1 MGTNDATS
9 KETVMRF
16 TRPHRGAR
24 SRVAKLWVLTMGI
37 GSLMVLSAPA
47 AHAGCPLL
55 DPGCLTETVE
65 DVTGVVEE
73 TTGDVVEV
81 LDHTVDEGV
90 DLVEDNLEVVS
101 GETGEAIEETPKVVG
116 DTVDD
121 VTRSDD
127 PPVPV
132 SETDPDDKPVGADR
146 SPGREAPIGAV
157 VTPTLVGEGPALDRP
172 TVAPTRPTAVP
183 SDPPGLLRRIGEAV
197 AVAARQLSFPLA
209 LSVIVVAFV
218 LFQNYL
224 DRKDPKLAVAPIA
237 ADVMKFE

>member
-1 MGTNDATS
+1 MGKNNVTS
-9 KETVMRF
+9 KEAVMRF
-16 TRPHRGAR
+16 TRPHRRAR

-37 GSLMVLSAPA
+37 GSLIVLSAPA

-55 DPGCLTETVE
+55 DPGCLTDTVN
-65 DVTGVVEE
+65 DVTGVV
-73 TTGDVVEV
+73 
-81 LDHTVDEGV
+81 DHTVEGGV
-90 DLVEDNLEVVS
+90 DLVEDTVKVVS
-101 GETGEAIEETPKVVG
+101 GGAEETVEEAPKLVN

-121 VTRSDD
+121 VAGSDD

-132 SETDPDDKPVGADR
+132 SETDPADEPVREDSPDR
-146 SPGREAPIGAV
+146 SPGRNAPTGAEAPS
-157 VTPTLVGEGPALDRP
+157 PLVDQGPVLDL
-172 TVAPTRPTAVP
+172 TIVAPTRPRVVP
-183 SDPPGLLRRIGEAV
+183 SDPPGLLQRIGEAAG
-197 AVAARQLSFPLA
+197 AVARQLSFPLA